1 MTTIHVINSNSSSN
15 GYILESGGQ
24 SLILELGCRM
34 MDYVEHLNTEGLIS
48 VRGCIASHW

>member
-1 MTTIHVINSNSSSN
+1 MSMTKIITINSDSQGN

-34 MDYVEHLNTEGLIS
+34 MDYKNE
-48 VRGCIASHW
+48 